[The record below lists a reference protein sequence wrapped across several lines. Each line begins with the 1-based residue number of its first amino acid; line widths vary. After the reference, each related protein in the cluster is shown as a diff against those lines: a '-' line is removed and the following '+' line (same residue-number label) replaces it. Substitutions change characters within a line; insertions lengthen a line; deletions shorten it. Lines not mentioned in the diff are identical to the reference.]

1 MFRVTQPEAV
11 RVERYWL
18 AGGAPAAPSPKEA
31 EEEKLA
37 ASPEAAACRTPPPQ
51 SDPGA
56 ATAPPFFSTGLTIS
70 QPRPSSSGEAAARPS
85 VTKE

>member
-31 EEEKLA
+31 EELKVAEAPL
-37 ASPEAAACRTPPPQ
+37 AAACRTPPPQ

-56 ATAPPFFSTGLTIS
+56 ATAPPFFSPGLTIS
-70 QPRPSSSGEAAARPS
+70 QPRSSSSGEAPPRPS
-85 VTKE
+85 VVKE